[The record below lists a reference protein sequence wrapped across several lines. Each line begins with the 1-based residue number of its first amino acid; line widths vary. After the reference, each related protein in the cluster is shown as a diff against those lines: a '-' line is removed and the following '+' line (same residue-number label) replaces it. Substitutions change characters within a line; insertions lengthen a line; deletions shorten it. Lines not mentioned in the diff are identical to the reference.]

1 MPLEV
6 IDTNYEK
13 EVELTAS
20 KFKMHILTSKS
31 EKSII
36 INVHLSDVGVK
47 FKQAATRKII
57 V

>member
-1 MPLEV
+1 MKLS
-6 IDTNYEK
+6 ILIKKK
-13 EVELTAS
+13 EVERTAS

-31 EKSII
+31 EKSIV
-36 INVHLSDVGVK
+36 INVYLSDVRVK

>member
-1 MPLEV
+1 MKLS
-6 IDTNYEK
+6 ILIKKK
-13 EVELTAS
+13 EVERTAS

-36 INVHLSDVGVK
+36 INVYLSDVRVK